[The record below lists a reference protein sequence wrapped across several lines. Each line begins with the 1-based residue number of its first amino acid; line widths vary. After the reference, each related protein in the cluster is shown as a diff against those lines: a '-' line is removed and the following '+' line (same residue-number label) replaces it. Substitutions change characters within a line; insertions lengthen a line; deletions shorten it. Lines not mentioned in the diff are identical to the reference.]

1 MKDLCGKQPRTQ
13 ENWEWTPKRR
23 RKKMGR
29 PIRKDHIFNDRL
41 GNNDDSTA
49 YSGRIEVTA
58 YFPTGGSLQ
67 QDDDSYI
74 MRQRGSKQ
82 FLIHQAD
89 SSEAVYTLVAKAP
102 TELSAGEFC
111 VKVTI
116 RNEDSSTIQDAYV
129 EKFYNRTVHYAFKN
143 GGETIFGNVPY
154 TLGAEAGEDS
164 TVAGAGV
171 IDVI

>member
-1 MKDLCGKQPRTQ
+1 
-13 ENWEWTPKRR
+13 
-23 RKKMGR
+23 MGR
-29 PIRKDHIFNDRL
+29 PIRKDRMFNDRL
-41 GNNDDSTA
+41 GNNDDSTR

-58 YFPTGGSLQ
+58 YYPLGGSLQ
-67 QDDDSYI
+67 QSDDSYI

-102 TELSAGEFC
+102 GELSGGEFC

-116 RNEDSSTIQDAYV
+116 RNEDSSVVQDAYV
-129 EKFYNRTVHYAFKN
+129 EKFYNRTVHYAYNN
-143 GGETIFGNVPY
+143 GANTGTVKY

-164 TVAGAGV
+164 TVSGQGA

>member
-1 MKDLCGKQPRTQ
+1 M
-13 ENWEWTPKRR
+13 
-23 RKKMGR
+23 
-29 PIRKDHIFNDRL
+29 FNDRL

-58 YFPTGGSLQ
+58 YFPVGGSLQ
-67 QDDDSYI
+67 QTDDSYI

-89 SSEAVYTLVAKAP
+89 SSEAIYTLVAKAP
-102 TELSAGEFC
+102 GELVAGEMC

-116 RNEDSSTIQDAYV
+116 RNDDSSVVQDAYV
-129 EKFYNRTVHYAFKN
+129 SKFFNRTVHYAYNN
-143 GGETIFGNVPY
+143 GADTGSVPY

-164 TVAGAGV
+164 TVSGAGS

>member
-1 MKDLCGKQPRTQ
+1 
-13 ENWEWTPKRR
+13 
-23 RKKMGR
+23 MGR
-29 PIRKDHIFNDRL
+29 PIRKDRMFNDRL
-41 GNNDDSTA
+41 GNDDDSTR

-58 YFPTGGSLQ
+58 YYPVGGSLLQ
-67 QDDDSYI
+67 SDDSYI

-102 TELSAGEFC
+102 GELSEGEFC

-116 RNEDSSTIQDAYV
+116 RNEDSSVVQDAYV
-129 EKFYNRTVHYAFKN
+129 EKFYNRTVHYAYNN
-143 GGETIFGNVPY
+143 GANTGTVPY
-154 TLGAEAGEDS
+154 TLGTEAGEDS
-164 TVAGAGV
+164 TVAGAGS